1 MYLKTF
7 PAGPLQ
13 TNAYLVADEEA
24 GQAMI
29 VDAPP
34 EAAPDLLAALERDGL
49 TAVLIVL
56 THPHWDH
63 IVDTA
68 ALKSATGAQVAA
80 HPDSQAWLEKPV
92 PLVMPIPYE
101 IQPIIPDRLLNAG
114 EVIAVGRYR
123 FQVIPT
129 PGHAPGQISLYETE
143 DRKLF
148 VGDTLFAGGYGRVDL
163 PGSDIEQTLDTMRR
177 LLELPDDVTV
187 YPGHGRPTT
196 IGSERPW
203 MTRMAGSSNGN
214 PSSHLPR

>member
-7 PAGPLQ
+7 AAGPLQ
-13 TNAYLVADEEA
+13 TNAYLMADESA
-24 GQAMI
+24 GAAMI

-34 EAAPDLLAALERDGL
+34 EAASALLGALKSAGL
-49 TAVLIVL
+49 TAGLIVL

-63 IVDTA
+63 IVDATT
-68 ALKSATGAQVAA
+68 LKSGTGAQVAA
-80 HPDSQAWLEKPV
+80 HPDARSWLENPL

-101 IQPIIPDRLLNAG
+101 IEPIIPDRLVTAG
-114 EVIAVGRYR
+114 EVIVVGRYR

-129 PGHAPGQISLYETE
+129 PGHAPGQISLFEPE
-143 DRKLF
+143 ERMLF

-163 PGSDIEQTLDTMRR
+163 PGSNIEQTLETIRR

-196 IGSERPW
+196 IGGERHW
-203 MTRMAGSSNGN
+203 MTRMVDGSAES
-214 PSSHLPR
+214 

>member
-7 PAGPLQ
+7 AAGPLQ
-13 TNAYLVADEEA
+13 TNTYVFADEEA
-24 GQAMI
+24 GTAMI

-34 EAAPDLLAALERDGL
+34 ESIPALLGALERDGL
-49 TAVLIVL
+49 SAYLIVL

-80 HPDSQAWLEKPV
+80 HPDARSWLEQPV
-92 PLVMPIPYE
+92 PLVMPIPYAIE
-101 IQPIIPDRLLNAG
+101 PIIPDRLLTAG
-114 EVIAVGRYR
+114 DEIAVGRYR

-129 PGHAPGQISLYETE
+129 PGHAPGQISLYEAE
-143 DRKLF
+143 ERILF

-163 PGSDIEQTLDTMRR
+163 PGSDLDQTLETMRR
-177 LLELPDDVTV
+177 LLALPDDVTV

-203 MTRMAGSSNGN
+203 MTRMVGQPGES
-214 PSSHLPR
+214 

>member
-7 PAGPLQ
+7 VAGPLQ
-13 TNAYLVADEEA
+13 TNAYLLANEA
-24 GQAMI
+24 SGEAMI

-34 EAAPDLLAALERDGL
+34 EASSSLLNALKTAGL
-49 TAVLIVL
+49 TAGLIVL

-63 IVDTA
+63 IVDTK
-68 ALKSATGAQVAA
+68 ALKAATGAQIGA
-80 HPDSQAWLEKPV
+80 HPDARAWLENPV

-101 IQPIIPDRLLNAG
+101 IQPIIPDRLLT
-114 EVIAVGRYR
+114 AVDLITLGRYR

-129 PGHAPGQISLYETE
+129 PGHAPGQISLYEPE
-143 DRKLF
+143 ERVLF

-177 LLELPDDVTV
+177 LLELSDDVIV

-196 IGSERPW
+196 IGSERCW
-203 MTRMAGSSNGN
+203 LIRIVNRAAGS
-214 PSSHLPR
+214 